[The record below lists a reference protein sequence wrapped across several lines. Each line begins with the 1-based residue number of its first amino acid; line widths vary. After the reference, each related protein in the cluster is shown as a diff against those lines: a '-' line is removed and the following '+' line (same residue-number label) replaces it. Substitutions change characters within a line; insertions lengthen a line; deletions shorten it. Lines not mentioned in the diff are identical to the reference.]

1 MGTSRPALRGALANI
16 PNAPEMRVQ
25 YGHALK
31 ESGNVPEA
39 EAAYRKSINLDPDSA
54 DAHLQ
59 LGHALKI
66 QGRINEAVGTYFRS
80 LALDPAPRHPRD
92 ELIALGWTTEQI
104 EQQLRRTRAH
114 AFVPE

>member
-1 MGTSRPALRGALANI
+1 MGTRRPPLRGALADI
-16 PNAPEMRVQ
+16 PNAPEMWVQ
-25 YGHALK
+25 YGHALQ

-39 EAAYRKSINLDPDSA
+39 EAADRRSINLDPDFA
-54 DAHLQ
+54 DTYLQ

-66 QGRINEAVGTYFRS
+66 QERIEEAVGTYFRS